1 MGVSEA
7 SEAGDAK
14 RIGRGLPSEV
24 RSLRRGGASAR
35 SAGYHRKR
43 RSSMQS
49 RQEVLS
55 FIRATFR
62 SVWSLEL
69 LLFLKQHPE
78 RAWAQQELVSALR
91 GSDALV
97 SQSIDALVA
106 AGLLTIRAEGTSHY
120 GPASDDIR
128 RLADGTEELYA
139 KSPDAVRRTIISSAN
154 GGLTAFADAFKLK
167 KD

>member
-1 MGVSEA
+1 
-7 SEAGDAK
+7 
-14 RIGRGLPSEV
+14 
-24 RSLRRGGASAR
+24 
-35 SAGYHRKR
+35 
-43 RSSMQS
+43 MQS

-106 AGLLTIRAEGTSHY
+106 AGLITIRAEGTSHY
-120 GPASDDIR
+120 GPASDDICW
-128 RLADGTEELYA
+128 
-139 KSPDAVRRTIISSAN
+139 
-154 GGLTAFADAFKLK
+154 
-167 KD
+167 